1 MIKQIFYT
9 FSVLFLYL
17 LLFSGYTIAI
27 KFLIAILMINSL
39 IYAKANHTIITIK

>member
-17 LLFSGYTIAI
+17 LLFSGHTITV
-27 KFLIAILMINSL
+27 KFLIAILMIISL
-39 IYAKANHTIITIK
+39 VYAKANHTVITIK